1 MSIYKKQSEDP
12 KYFNSAEEFLKY
24 YDNNRKDI
32 DNTHTRSLNLKYKIN
47 GHTICRKQNKL
58 ILYPLKEN
66 TMNDSISES
75 EISLDQKFDKLKDV
89 VMKLIEEV
97 NELKIKLDEITSP
110 QDRLTAS
117 QSTIH
122 QKYCH
127 K

>member
-1 MSIYKKQSEDP
+1 M
-12 KYFNSAEEFLKY
+12 
-24 YDNNRKDI
+24 
-32 DNTHTRSLNLKYKIN
+32 
-47 GHTICRKQNKL
+47 
-58 ILYPLKEN
+58 YPLKEN
-66 TMNDSISES
+66 TISDSISES

-97 NELKIKLDEITSP
+97 NELKIKLDEITN
-110 QDRLTAS
+110 

>member
-47 GHTICRKQNKL
+47 GHTIGRKQNKL

-66 TMNDSISES
+66 SMNDSTSES

-97 NELKIKLDEITSP
+97 NELKIKLDEISSS
-110 QDRLTAS
+110 AS